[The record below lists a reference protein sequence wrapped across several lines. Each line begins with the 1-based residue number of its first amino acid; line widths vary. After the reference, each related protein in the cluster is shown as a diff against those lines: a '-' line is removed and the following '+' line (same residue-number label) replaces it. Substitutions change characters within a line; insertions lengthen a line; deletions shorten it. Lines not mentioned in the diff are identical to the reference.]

1 MRIKLIVIGKVKEP
15 WINQGIQEYLKRLNK
30 LAKVELIVL
39 KDKGLKKEAKE
50 ILSKIDDEFVIVLGE
65 EGKHLSSHEL
75 SQLVRKAERDMIF
88 VIGSAEGLDNRVKE
102 RADLLL
108 SLSDMTFTHEIARL
122 LLVEQIYRAFTIIKN
137 IKYHR

>member
-1 MRIKLIVIGKVKEP
+1 
-15 WINQGIQEYLKRLNK
+15 
-30 LAKVELIVL
+30 
-39 KDKGLKKEAKE
+39 
-50 ILSKIDDEFVIVLGE
+50 
-65 EGKHLSSHEL
+65 
-75 SQLVRKAERDMIF
+75 MIF